1 MLTSST
7 VPGINEWQSV
17 ATNAGADDLREHILT
32 GYKSGKPFTPYVPTI
47 PVPSSI
53 DWVLDFGCGVGRSF
67 PYLKSIARH
76 VVGFDLPPMIV
87 RCRGLA
93 SAPVDLLSDNWALA
107 SSRRFDMIFAA
118 LVLQHVEPDACRGYL
133 ADFARIAPVTYLLTR
148 LQSDFDENVLA
159 IVTDSRLFDVEACAE
174 VEHDASTHTLRQVGQ
189 PSFTAISRAAD
200 NRHYEVRLRSA
211 LTPTQTR

>member
-118 LVLQHVEPDACRGYL
+118 LVLQHVEPDVCRRYL

-159 IVTDSRLFDVEACAE
+159 IVADSRLFDVEACAE